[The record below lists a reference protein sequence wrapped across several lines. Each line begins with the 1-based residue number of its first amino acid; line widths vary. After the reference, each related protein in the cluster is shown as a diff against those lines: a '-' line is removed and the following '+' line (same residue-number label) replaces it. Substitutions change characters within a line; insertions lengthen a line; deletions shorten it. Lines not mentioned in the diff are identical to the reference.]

1 METMAAPT
9 PAADRGVAVAGAAL
23 GYRAFMS
30 GHNRVSAH
38 HISLQTYSSSL
49 QTLLP
54 PPSGQA
60 QIHGLVSLVPYVLLI
75 CFIDAFLTA
84 LID

>member
-1 METMAAPT
+1 METMAARSL
-9 PAADRGVAVAGAAL
+9 AADRGVAVAGAEL

-30 GHNRVSAH
+30 GHNRVWTH
-38 HISLQTYSSSL
+38 HISLHTYPSSL

-54 PPSGQA
+54 PPLGQA
-60 QIHGLVSLVPYVLLI
+60 QIHGLTSSVPYVLLI
-75 CFIDAFLTA
+75 CFIDALFVA